1 MMILKAA
8 AETIQVE
15 SKSYVG
21 GDKLTALMTPHPLTL
36 NPGRRDQ
43 FLFPGITDSKLR
55 CQNVSLTAK
64 KLKFF
69 AGHRQI

>member
-21 GDKLTALMTPHPLTL
+21 GDKLTALMTPLPLTL
-36 NPGRRDQ
+36 NPD
-43 FLFPGITDSKLR
+43 
-55 CQNVSLTAK
+55 
-64 KLKFF
+64 
-69 AGHRQI
+69 